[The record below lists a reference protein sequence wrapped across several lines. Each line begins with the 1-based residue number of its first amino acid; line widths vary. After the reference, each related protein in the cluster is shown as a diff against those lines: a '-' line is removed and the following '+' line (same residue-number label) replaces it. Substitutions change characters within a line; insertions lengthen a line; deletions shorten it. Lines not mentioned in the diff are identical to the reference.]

1 MKSPNRPFVK
11 HPCPNCPFRCD
22 ENSIKL
28 QKGRLTEILSDLD
41 KDDSK
46 DFICH
51 NTLNS
56 VEMNCAGAIAFRHKL
71 GKTSI
76 PARVAVISKNLSEA
90 DINEN
95 KKIVIEPEDLGLKS
109 FKRD

>member
-28 QKGRLTEILSDLD
+28 QKGRLKEILSDLD
-41 KDDSK
+41 KDDSE

-76 PARVAVISKNLSEA
+76 RTRVAVHLNVISEA
-90 DINEN
+90 DVNQN

>member
-76 PARVAVISKNLSEA
+76 PTRLAVISKNLSEA